1 MGKLAVLI
9 GKRIKEI
16 RKEKGLKQEDMESL
30 GINYKYYQK
39 IETGKVNITLDTVEK
54 VTKAFNMDVRE
65 FFILPLDKS
74 KEINELSALIAKI
87 IKKKDK
93 KSVKKLN
100 LFIKEILP

>member
-1 MGKLAVLI
+1 VGKLAVLI